1 MKSRALSLGLA
12 IINIIIISY
21 LFVVIPLVAEGKQA
35 DMDHTGTQLPETM
48 TSSTRVP
55 ITPVNPPTVG
65 TMTKNPLLTP
75 TIKSSLPLVQ
85 PVQGKITARSRETLV
100 DKGDKLVISGTNSLS
115 KTTFL
120 SIRGPVMKDMETSLH
135 NSQVSIQADNATTF
149 TTSPVVDG
157 TWKYTW
163 DTESFVYS
171 GGTYE
176 IVASGY
182 PFPSANLNDSQYAT
196 TGIIIRIPEKRI
208 RPLIDDGDSSSDG
221 GSADSI

>member
-12 IINIIIISY
+12 VINIIIISY
-21 LFVVIPLVAEGKQA
+21 LFVVIPLVAEEKQTET
-35 DMDHTGTQLPETM
+35 DHTVTQLPETR
-48 TSSTRVP
+48 TSSTGVP
-55 ITPVNPPTVG
+55 NIPVNPPSPG
-65 TMTKNPLLTP
+65 TMTTSPLLKP
-75 TIKSSLPLVQ
+75 TKESSPPISQ
-85 PVQGKITARSRETLV
+85 PVQGKITVRSRETLV

-120 SIRGPVMKDMETSLH
+120 SIRGPVMKNMETSLH
-135 NSQVSIQADNATTF
+135 NSRVPIEADNATTF

-163 DTESFVYS
+163 NTESFDYS

-176 IVASGY
+176 IIASGY
-182 PFPSANLNDSQYAT
+182 PFPSTSLNDSQYAT
-196 TGIIIRIPEKRI
+196 TGIIIRIPEKRV